1 MTNFYLHI
9 CENGHLKT
17 DFKRVRPGDTCSVGG
32 AKMID
37 SCPEC
42 GELIKKWYYYGS
54 VPRGPN
60 QNMGGYQP
68 NGEIPGKNK
77 AIASLVL
84 GIISVVLWFFGYSSI
99 LSVVLGII
107 GVVMASKSK
116 EEGYDENIRTA
127 GFILSVIGIIGG
139 AIFFVA
145 CVACVG
151 MAGIA
156 GLAV

>member
-1 MTNFYLHI
+1 M
-9 CENGHLKT
+9 
-17 DFKRVRPGDTCSVGG
+17 
-32 AKMID
+32 D
-37 SCPEC
+37 SQNN
-42 GELIKKWYYYGS
+42 
-54 VPRGPN
+54 N

-84 GIISVVLWFFGYSSI
+84 GIISVVLWFFGYSFI

>member
-1 MTNFYLHI
+1 M
-9 CENGHLKT
+9 
-17 DFKRVRPGDTCSVGG
+17 
-32 AKMID
+32 D
-37 SCPEC
+37 SQNN
-42 GELIKKWYYYGS
+42 
-54 VPRGPN
+54 N

-107 GVVMASKSK
+107 GVVMDSKSK

>member
-1 MTNFYLHI
+1 MDPQN
-9 CENGHLKT
+9 N
-17 DFKRVRPGDTCSVGG
+17 
-32 AKMID
+32 
-37 SCPEC
+37 
-42 GELIKKWYYYGS
+42 
-54 VPRGPN
+54 N

-127 GFILSVIGIIGG
+127 GFILSVIGVIGG

-145 CVACVG
+145 CVTCVG

>member
-1 MTNFYLHI
+1 M
-9 CENGHLKT
+9 
-17 DFKRVRPGDTCSVGG
+17 
-32 AKMID
+32 D
-37 SCPEC
+37 SQNN
-42 GELIKKWYYYGS
+42 
-54 VPRGPN
+54 N

-107 GVVMASKSK
+107 GVAMASKSK

>member
-1 MTNFYLHI
+1 M
-9 CENGHLKT
+9 
-17 DFKRVRPGDTCSVGG
+17 
-32 AKMID
+32 D
-37 SCPEC
+37 SQNN
-42 GELIKKWYYYGS
+42 
-54 VPRGPN
+54 N

-99 LSVVLGII
+99 LSVVLCLI

>member
-1 MTNFYLHI
+1 MDAQN
-9 CENGHLKT
+9 N
-17 DFKRVRPGDTCSVGG
+17 
-32 AKMID
+32 
-37 SCPEC
+37 
-42 GELIKKWYYYGS
+42 
-54 VPRGPN
+54 N

-77 AIASLVL
+77 AIATLVL
-84 GIISVVLWFFGYSSI
+84 GLISVVLWFFGYSSI

>member
-1 MTNFYLHI
+1 M
-9 CENGHLKT
+9 
-17 DFKRVRPGDTCSVGG
+17 
-32 AKMID
+32 D
-37 SCPEC
+37 SQNN
-42 GELIKKWYYYGS
+42 
-54 VPRGPN
+54 N

-145 CVACVG
+145 CVAGVG

>member
-1 MTNFYLHI
+1 M
-9 CENGHLKT
+9 
-17 DFKRVRPGDTCSVGG
+17 
-32 AKMID
+32 D
-37 SCPEC
+37 SQNN
-42 GELIKKWYYYGS
+42 
-54 VPRGPN
+54 N

-116 EEGYDENIRTA
+116 EEGYDENIRNA

>member
-1 MTNFYLHI
+1 M
-9 CENGHLKT
+9 
-17 DFKRVRPGDTCSVGG
+17 
-32 AKMID
+32 D
-37 SCPEC
+37 S
-42 GELIKKWYYYGS
+42 
-54 VPRGPN
+54 RNNN

-151 MAGIA
+151 LAGIA

>member
-1 MTNFYLHI
+1 M
-9 CENGHLKT
+9 
-17 DFKRVRPGDTCSVGG
+17 
-32 AKMID
+32 D
-37 SCPEC
+37 SQ
-42 GELIKKWYYYGS
+42 
-54 VPRGPN
+54 N
-60 QNMGGYQP
+60 NHQNMGGYQP

>member
-1 MTNFYLHI
+1 M
-9 CENGHLKT
+9 
-17 DFKRVRPGDTCSVGG
+17 
-32 AKMID
+32 D
-37 SCPEC
+37 SQNN
-42 GELIKKWYYYGS
+42 
-54 VPRGPN
+54 N

-116 EEGYDENIRTA
+116 EEGYDEIIRTA

>member
-1 MTNFYLHI
+1 M
-9 CENGHLKT
+9 
-17 DFKRVRPGDTCSVGG
+17 
-32 AKMID
+32 D
-37 SCPEC
+37 SQNN
-42 GELIKKWYYYGS
+42 
-54 VPRGPN
+54 N
-60 QNMGGYQP
+60 QNMGGYQT

>member
-1 MTNFYLHI
+1 M
-9 CENGHLKT
+9 
-17 DFKRVRPGDTCSVGG
+17 
-32 AKMID
+32 D
-37 SCPEC
+37 SQNN
-42 GELIKKWYYYGS
+42 
-54 VPRGPN
+54 N

-68 NGEIPGKNK
+68 NGEILGKNK

-107 GVVMASKSK
+107 GMVMASKSK

>member
-1 MTNFYLHI
+1 M
-9 CENGHLKT
+9 
-17 DFKRVRPGDTCSVGG
+17 
-32 AKMID
+32 D
-37 SCPEC
+37 SQNN
-42 GELIKKWYYYGS
+42 
-54 VPRGPN
+54 N

-84 GIISVVLWFFGYSSI
+84 GIISVVLWFFGYSS
-99 LSVVLGII
+99 I

>member
-1 MTNFYLHI
+1 M
-9 CENGHLKT
+9 
-17 DFKRVRPGDTCSVGG
+17 
-32 AKMID
+32 D
-37 SCPEC
+37 SQNN
-42 GELIKKWYYYGS
+42 
-54 VPRGPN
+54 N

-84 GIISVVLWFFGYSSI
+84 GIISAVLWFFGYSSI

>member
-1 MTNFYLHI
+1 M
-9 CENGHLKT
+9 
-17 DFKRVRPGDTCSVGG
+17 
-32 AKMID
+32 D
-37 SCPEC
+37 SQNN
-42 GELIKKWYYYGS
+42 
-54 VPRGPN
+54 N

-77 AIASLVL
+77 AIASFVL

-151 MAGIA
+151 LAGIA

>member
-1 MTNFYLHI
+1 MDAQN
-9 CENGHLKT
+9 N
-17 DFKRVRPGDTCSVGG
+17 
-32 AKMID
+32 
-37 SCPEC
+37 
-42 GELIKKWYYYGS
+42 
-54 VPRGPN
+54 N

>member
-1 MTNFYLHI
+1 M
-9 CENGHLKT
+9 
-17 DFKRVRPGDTCSVGG
+17 
-32 AKMID
+32 D
-37 SCPEC
+37 SQNN
-42 GELIKKWYYYGS
+42 
-54 VPRGPN
+54 N

-84 GIISVVLWFFGYSSI
+84 GIISVVLWFFGYLSI

>member
-1 MTNFYLHI
+1 M
-9 CENGHLKT
+9 
-17 DFKRVRPGDTCSVGG
+17 
-32 AKMID
+32 D
-37 SCPEC
+37 SQNN
-42 GELIKKWYYYGS
+42 
-54 VPRGPN
+54 N

-84 GIISVVLWFFGYSSI
+84 GIISVVLWVFGYSSI

>member
-1 MTNFYLHI
+1 M
-9 CENGHLKT
+9 
-17 DFKRVRPGDTCSVGG
+17 
-32 AKMID
+32 D
-37 SCPEC
+37 SQNN
-42 GELIKKWYYYGS
+42 
-54 VPRGPN
+54 N

-84 GIISVVLWFFGYSSI
+84 CIISVVLWFFGYSSI

>member
-1 MTNFYLHI
+1 M
-9 CENGHLKT
+9 
-17 DFKRVRPGDTCSVGG
+17 
-32 AKMID
+32 D
-37 SCPEC
+37 SQNN
-42 GELIKKWYYYGS
+42 
-54 VPRGPN
+54 N

-84 GIISVVLWFFGYSSI
+84 GIISVVLWFFGYSSM

>member
-1 MTNFYLHI
+1 M
-9 CENGHLKT
+9 
-17 DFKRVRPGDTCSVGG
+17 
-32 AKMID
+32 D
-37 SCPEC
+37 SQNN
-42 GELIKKWYYYGS
+42 
-54 VPRGPN
+54 N

-68 NGEIPGKNK
+68 TGEIPGKNT

>member
-1 MTNFYLHI
+1 M
-9 CENGHLKT
+9 
-17 DFKRVRPGDTCSVGG
+17 
-32 AKMID
+32 D
-37 SCPEC
+37 SQNN
-42 GELIKKWYYYGS
+42 
-54 VPRGPN
+54 N

-107 GVVMASKSK
+107 VVVMASKSK

>member
-1 MTNFYLHI
+1 M
-9 CENGHLKT
+9 
-17 DFKRVRPGDTCSVGG
+17 
-32 AKMID
+32 D
-37 SCPEC
+37 SQNN
-42 GELIKKWYYYGS
+42 
-54 VPRGPN
+54 N
-60 QNMGGYQP
+60 QNMGSYQP

-145 CVACVG
+145 CVACLG

-156 GLAV
+156 GLAA

>member
-1 MTNFYLHI
+1 M
-9 CENGHLKT
+9 
-17 DFKRVRPGDTCSVGG
+17 
-32 AKMID
+32 D
-37 SCPEC
+37 SQNN
-42 GELIKKWYYYGS
+42 
-54 VPRGPN
+54 N

-107 GVVMASKSK
+107 CVVMASKSK

>member
-1 MTNFYLHI
+1 M
-9 CENGHLKT
+9 
-17 DFKRVRPGDTCSVGG
+17 
-32 AKMID
+32 D
-37 SCPEC
+37 SQNN
-42 GELIKKWYYYGS
+42 
-54 VPRGPN
+54 N

-84 GIISVVLWFFGYSSI
+84 GIISVVLWFLGYSSI

>member
-1 MTNFYLHI
+1 M
-9 CENGHLKT
+9 
-17 DFKRVRPGDTCSVGG
+17 
-32 AKMID
+32 
-37 SCPEC
+37 
-42 GELIKKWYYYGS
+42 GS
-54 VPRGPN
+54 QNNN

-127 GFILSVIGIIGG
+127 GFILSVIGVIGG

>member
-1 MTNFYLHI
+1 M
-9 CENGHLKT
+9 
-17 DFKRVRPGDTCSVGG
+17 
-32 AKMID
+32 D
-37 SCPEC
+37 SQNN
-42 GELIKKWYYYGS
+42 
-54 VPRGPN
+54 N

-99 LSVVLGII
+99 LSVVLGIR
-107 GVVMASKSK
+107 GVVLASKSK

>member
-1 MTNFYLHI
+1 M
-9 CENGHLKT
+9 
-17 DFKRVRPGDTCSVGG
+17 
-32 AKMID
+32 D
-37 SCPEC
+37 SQNN
-42 GELIKKWYYYGS
+42 
-54 VPRGPN
+54 N

-84 GIISVVLWFFGYSSI
+84 GIISVALWFFGYSSI

>member
-1 MTNFYLHI
+1 M
-9 CENGHLKT
+9 
-17 DFKRVRPGDTCSVGG
+17 
-32 AKMID
+32 D
-37 SCPEC
+37 SQNN
-42 GELIKKWYYYGS
+42 
-54 VPRGPN
+54 N

-127 GFILSVIGIIGG
+127 GFILSVIGVIGG

-156 GLAV
+156 GLAA

>member
-1 MTNFYLHI
+1 M
-9 CENGHLKT
+9 
-17 DFKRVRPGDTCSVGG
+17 
-32 AKMID
+32 D
-37 SCPEC
+37 SQNN
-42 GELIKKWYYYGS
+42 
-54 VPRGPN
+54 N

-107 GVVMASKSK
+107 GVVMASQSK

>member
-1 MTNFYLHI
+1 M
-9 CENGHLKT
+9 
-17 DFKRVRPGDTCSVGG
+17 
-32 AKMID
+32 D
-37 SCPEC
+37 SQNN
-42 GELIKKWYYYGS
+42 
-54 VPRGPN
+54 N

-99 LSVVLGII
+99 LSVVLGIL

>member
-1 MTNFYLHI
+1 M
-9 CENGHLKT
+9 
-17 DFKRVRPGDTCSVGG
+17 
-32 AKMID
+32 D
-37 SCPEC
+37 SQN
-42 GELIKKWYYYGS
+42 K
-54 VPRGPN
+54 N

>member
-1 MTNFYLHI
+1 M
-9 CENGHLKT
+9 
-17 DFKRVRPGDTCSVGG
+17 
-32 AKMID
+32 D
-37 SCPEC
+37 SQNN
-42 GELIKKWYYYGS
+42 
-54 VPRGPN
+54 N

-68 NGEIPGKNK
+68 NCEIPGKNK